1 MTGNTSLHNFKNQYR
16 KLRSERRVSQ
26 NVISDQKCSEYDEL
40 LILHQYGC
48 LFLHVCT

>member
-1 MTGNTSLHNFKNQYR
+1 M
-16 KLRSERRVSQ
+16 SQ

-48 LFLHVCT
+48 LFLHVCSELKECGVLRDTYVWDGCSEF